1 MIKRY
6 PVRLLLLVMCFG
18 LLSCMRNSLVSH
30 YSESIIDSAVALGS
44 RGMPDNAI
52 RLVDS
57 HYTSFPAVSVKD
69 QYRYYRFRFDLYDG
83 YYCVCYNPHLALLY
97 ADSMAW
103 LLKDRGLTETLP
115 REYAMAFNLQ
125 GQIYIELKNY
135 PEAFYVFGL
144 CRLIAEKA
152 GDSCMV
158 AQYNST
164 MGTVRFRQ
172 GEYKEAAVLY
182 KRALALENN
191 CTSDAD
197 EYHDVQGCLDNTAL
211 AFTKVGQTD
220 SALVYYKKAADYI
233 IAKRYLYTRDTVF
246 PQIALGVVY
255 GNEAL
260 AVQAAGDT
268 SGAEAL
274 FKKAIAINSLPGR
287 DNSSGVID
295 ELHLA
300 QLYLQVK
307 RNAEAGALLRDTKDR
322 LPAGDDGTRK
332 LWLTLMWK
340 YDEANGKEAE
350 AIMFLKAGLQLS
362 DSMALKDRYRFAENE
377 DNVYQ
382 LVEAKYTID
391 LLRKNNTI
399 KEMSLAI
406 ALLGVLA
413 AASIAVLILNN
424 LRRHKRMLAEMTV
437 KNEAISRHEAQLER
451 LLQELDQK
459 NKEKDRILRVV
470 AHDLRSPVGGI
481 KMMTGLLLKNSES
494 KQAEMIG
501 FIRRSAINCLD
512 LVNELLSG
520 GFSGEAT
527 VLDRSVFDLR
537 QLVGESVQL
546 MQFSAAEKGQVI
558 DAVLPE
564 GKQPILADVAKLGRV
579 LNNILG
585 NAIKF
590 SPVDSR
596 IIVTLTGEGKGYRVT
611 IRDHGMGIPAPA
623 QKNVFDV
630 FTLSRRTG
638 TQGEKSFGLGLS
650 ICKQIIEAHE
660 GRIWF
665 ESEEGKGTEFFIELP
680 AVV

>member
-6 PVRLLLLVMCFG
+6 PVRLLLLVTCSG
-18 LLSCMRNSLVSH
+18 LLSCVGHPLVPH
-30 YSESIIDSAVALGS
+30 YSESLVDSAVALGS
-44 RGMPDNAI
+44 RGMPDKAI

-57 HYTSFPAVSVKD
+57 VYAAFPSISVMD
-69 QYRYYRFRFDLYDG
+69 RYRYYRFRFDLYDG
-83 YYCVCYNPHLALLY
+83 YYSTAYNPHLALLY

-115 REYAMAFNLQ
+115 REYAMALNLQ
-125 GQIYIELKNY
+125 GQIYVELKNY

-144 CRLIAEKA
+144 CRVIAEKA

-172 GEYKEAAVLY
+172 GEYKEAAVFY
-182 KRALALENN
+182 KRALAFENS
-191 CTSDAD
+191 CKADAD

-211 AFTKVGQTD
+211 AFTKTGQTD
-220 SALVYYKKAADYI
+220 SALVYYQKATDYI
-233 IAKRYLYTRDTVF
+233 IAKRYLYTRDTIF
-246 PQIALGVVY
+246 PEIALAVVY

-260 AVQAAGDT
+260 AVQAAGHT
-268 SGAEAL
+268 SRAEAL
-274 FKKAIAINSLPGR
+274 FKKAMAINNLPGR

-300 QLYLQVK
+300 QLYLQLK
-307 RNAEAGALLRDTKDR
+307 RNAEAGALLHDTQDR
-322 LPAGDDGTRK
+322 LPADDDGSKK

-340 YDEANGKEAE
+340 YDEASGKAAD
-350 AIMFLKAGLQLS
+350 AIMFLKATLQLS
-362 DSMALKDRYRFAENE
+362 DSMARKDRYRYAEDG

-391 LLRKNNTI
+391 LLRKNGTI
-399 KEMSLAI
+399 KEMSLVI
-406 ALLGVLA
+406 ALLAVLA
-413 AASIAVLILNN
+413 AALIALLILNN
-424 LRRHKRMLAEMTV
+424 LRRHKHMLAVMTA
-437 KNEAISRHEAQLER
+437 KNETISRHEAQLEQ

-481 KMMTGLLLKNSES
+481 KMMTGLLLKNSDS

-527 VLDRSVFDLR
+527 VLDRSVFDLK
-537 QLVGESVQL
+537 QLVGESAQL
-546 MQFSAAEKGQVI
+546 MQFNAAEKGQVI
-558 DAVLPE
+558 DVVLPE
-564 GKQPILADVAKLGRV
+564 GKQPILADPAKLGRV

-590 SPVDSR
+590 SPTDSS
-596 IIVTLTGEGKGYRVT
+596 IIVTLTADGRGYRIT
-611 IRDHGMGIPAPA
+611 IRDHGMGIPAAA

>member
-1 MIKRY
+1 MTKRC
-6 PVRLLLLVMCFG
+6 PVGLLLLVTYFG
-18 LLSCMRNSLVSH
+18 LPSCIRQPLVSH
-30 YSESIIDSAVALGS
+30 YSESIMDSAVALGN
-44 RGMPDNAI
+44 RGMPDQAV
-52 RLVDS
+52 RLVDG
-57 HYTSFPAVSVKD
+57 HYATFPVISVKD
-69 QYRYYRFRFDLYDG
+69 RYRYYRFRFDLYDG
-83 YYCVCYNPHLALLY
+83 YYSVGYNPRMALLY

-103 LLKDRGLTETLP
+103 ILKDRGLTETLP

-135 PEAFYVFGL
+135 PEAFYVFGV
-144 CRLIAEKA
+144 CRMIAEKS

-172 GEYKEAAVLY
+172 GEYKEAAALY

-191 CTSDAD
+191 CRADAD
-197 EYHDVQGCLDNTAL
+197 EYHDVQGCLDNAAL
-211 AFTKVGQTD
+211 AFTKAGQTD
-220 SALVYYKKAADYI
+220 SALVYYQKAADYI

-246 PQIALGVVY
+246 PQIALAVVY

-268 SGAEAL
+268 SRAEAL
-274 FKKAIAINSLPGR
+274 LKKAMAVNNLPGR
-287 DNSSGVID
+287 DNSTGVIE

-307 RNAEAGALLRDTKDR
+307 RNAEAGALLRDTKDC
-322 LPAGDDGTRK
+322 LPTDDDGTKK
-332 LWLTLMWK
+332 LWLTLMGK
-340 YDEANGKEAE
+340 YDEANGKAPE
-350 AIMFLKAGLQLS
+350 AIMLLKATLRLS
-362 DSMALKDRYRFAENE
+362 DSMALKDRYRYAENE

-399 KEMSLAI
+399 KAMSLAI
-406 ALLGVLA
+406 AVLAVLA
-413 AASIAVLILNN
+413 AALIVMLILNN

-437 KNEAISRHEAQLER
+437 KNEAISRHEAQLEG
-451 LLQELDQK
+451 LLQELDEK

-520 GFSGEAT
+520 GFSGEAI
-527 VLDRSVFDLR
+527 VLDRSVFDLK

-558 DAVLPE
+558 DAVMPE

-579 LNNILG
+579 LNNIIG

-590 SPVDSR
+590 SPTDSR
-596 IIVTLTGEGKGYRVT
+596 IIVTLTGDGRGYRVA
-611 IRDHGMGIPAPA
+611 IRDHGIGIPMAA
-623 QKNVFDV
+623 QKNVFEV
-630 FTLSRRTG
+630 FTLSRRAG

>member
-1 MIKRY
+1 MTKRY
-6 PVRLLLLVMCFG
+6 PLGLLLLVTCFG
-18 LLSCMRNSLVSH
+18 LLSCMRHPLVSH
-30 YSESIIDSAVALGS
+30 YSESIMDSAVALGS
-44 RGMPDNAI
+44 RGMPDQAI

-57 HYTSFPAVSVKD
+57 HYATFPAVSVKD
-69 QYRYYRFRFDLYDG
+69 RYRYYRFRFDLYDG
-83 YYCVCYNPHLALLY
+83 YYSVAYNPRMALLY
-97 ADSMAW
+97 ADSMARI
-103 LLKDRGLTETLP
+103 LKDRGLAETLP
-115 REYAMAFNLQ
+115 EEYAMAFNLQ

-144 CRLIAEKA
+144 CRVIAEKA

-158 AQYNST
+158 GQYNST

-172 GEYKEAAVLY
+172 GEYIEAAALY

-191 CTSDAD
+191 CTADAD
-197 EYHDVQGCLDNTAL
+197 EYHDIQGCLDNTAL
-211 AFTKVGQTD
+211 AFTRAGQTD
-220 SALVYYKKAADYI
+220 SALVYYRKAADYI

-246 PQIALGVVY
+246 PQIALAVVY

-260 AVQAAGDT
+260 AVKAAGDT
-268 SGAEAL
+268 SRAEAL
-274 FKKAIAINSLPGR
+274 LKKAIAINSLPGR

-300 QLYLQVK
+300 QLYLELK
-307 RNAEAGALLRDTKDR
+307 RNAEAAALLRETQDR
-322 LPAGDDGTRK
+322 LPADDDGTKK

-340 YDEANGKEAE
+340 YDEASGKAAE
-350 AIMFLKAGLQLS
+350 AIMHLKAALQLT
-362 DSMALKDRYRFAENE
+362 DSMALKDRYRYAENE

-382 LVEAKYTID
+382 LVEANYTID
-391 LLRKNNTI
+391 LLRKNSTI
-399 KEMSLAI
+399 KGMSLAI
-406 ALLGVLA
+406 AVLAVLA
-413 AASIAVLILNN
+413 AASIALLILNN
-424 LRRHKRMLAEMTV
+424 LRRHKRMLAVMTA

-451 LLQELDQK
+451 LLQELDEK

-481 KMMTGLLLKNSES
+481 KMMTGLLLKNSEP
-494 KQAEMIG
+494 KQAEMLS

-520 GFSGEAT
+520 GFSGEAI
-527 VLDRSVFDLR
+527 VLDRSVFDLT
-537 QLVGESVQL
+537 QLVGESAQL
-546 MQFSAAEKGQVI
+546 MQFNAAEKGQVI

-564 GKQPILADVAKLGRV
+564 GKQPILADAAKLGRV

-590 SPVDSR
+590 SPTDSR
-596 IIVTLTGEGKGYRVT
+596 IIITLTAEGKGYRVT
-611 IRDHGMGIPAPA
+611 IRDHGMGIPAAA

-650 ICKQIIEAHE
+650 ISKQIIEAHE

-665 ESEEGKGTEFFIELP
+665 ESEEGKGTEFFIEVP